1 MPFYFKALRTN
12 IESGKKGVQPR
23 ITGAN
28 HAQMVADHLSMI
40 REVDVGAAFLST
52 FTLHYSGIGK
62 RLGVFPSLLFFSFLD
77 YLITN
82 VSRSK

>member
-1 MPFYFKALRTN
+1 
-12 IESGKKGVQPR
+12 KKGVQPR

-28 HAQMVADHLSMI
+28 KRKMVADHLSMI

-62 RLGVFPSLLFFSFLD
+62 RLGVFSQPLFYLLR
-77 YLITN
+77 I
-82 VSRSK
+82 K

>member
-1 MPFYFKALRTN
+1 
-12 IESGKKGVQPR
+12 GVQPR

-52 FTLHYSGIGK
+52 FTLHYLGIGK
-62 RLGVFPSLLFFSFLD
+62 RLGKFPAFSNLFYSFIIKMLL
-77 YLITN
+77 
-82 VSRSK
+82 